1 MKKLLLTL
9 VACFVAIAANAQY
22 SSWYVNVIGTF
33 NGWGTNGIQPGSGTT
48 TTHKNLPIGTSEFR
62 IKCWDGSADINYST
76 GGTVQVGVPTKL
88 TKGNANS
95 MTISGAT
102 NGETFNVEFN
112 IATETM
118 TITRPG
124 EDQVIDWYVCGD
136 FQGTNWDPGDANY
149 KFTKQSDGSYKSPTI
164 SKLTNFLITQG
175 DWASK
180 YGGNGSDVT
189 VGTPYTLVL
198 NGQDLTMGD
207 GKYVQNAVITI
218 NNENKMTV
226 SGTLIDEGAKYYL
239 VGDEIGWSP
248 SSTYEFQ
255 PTSGGNYEL
264 ITNVLANTG
273 YKITTGTTYYTYND
287 AAIPAAGGEF
297 SLYTGGTN
305 NNMWFASSMSNVTLT
320 FNPAES
326 KLIVTPSDEPVP
338 VPEEFYIMGNV
349 NGNDW
354 SPNKNVPMQN
364 SDGVF
369 TATNI
374 IVTNADNGYGY
385 VGFATQKTDLGSNEG
400 GWDNLGT
407 RYGAA
412 SENEMPTFGQPSDM
426 VPNGSNYSFKLKE
439 GLYDVIVIFDE
450 KGQPSVIF
458 TQTEPDMSLT
468 TATVDNITVD
478 SADLNYAFTTN
489 VGPNDLATYSIKVSD
504 EDNVLA
510 EENVTAT
517 SGVISLADL
526 TSGTSYNVTVTLTA
540 TIGTQTFTDSKSVT
554 FETEAESSF
563 PEKLYLSI
571 GTGTMQNSITFK
583 PDTDQTLEQTSDGV
597 YTASNID
604 ITAQKAFIFYSGTTA
619 APVKYAPS
627 AWRMIYLT
635 DEEYYWPLESEESD
649 GAFVEGGT
657 WCWVIYTTPST
668 GDGTYNVTVDLN
680 TMMFKLEANLVEP
693 EPVIPEKLQIALGS
707 STTFGS
713 ITRNPDTDLVFES
726 TESGV
731 FVVKDVPLV
740 RYGAFVFYGNGDVDN
755 VYTPSSVINLK
766 FGTYT
771 EWPNAGVTN
780 ADNKFAE
787 GGDNTWY
794 VGTVPTGITNPQY
807 DITVDFNSMT
817 ISLVA
822 HAPAVVEPEPFYF
835 MGYNED
841 GDQVPIKEKM
851 TPSSTDPNVYEF
863 TYNVP
868 NYKDGFKFYFS
879 STGKVAQT
887 DNFVPA
893 IANELI
899 KFGDDKKYKATWSN
913 TGTGQAIDR
922 VAGETVFRFNVETL
936 ECEVEY
942 AGNFVNFEFTGVENA
957 YYYVNMA
964 NLTGDDMVVYLNSN
978 SVQYGIDKSGLTQ
991 LVASPKDGY
1000 TLEITCP
1007 EAQSTSTY
1015 MITPGGQGDEQVISL
1030 YSGAQGY
1037 TFTFTVS
1044 EKVEAEPVYVL
1055 SGPIFLGKT
1064 ETMEM
1069 TLDGTTATALAV
1081 CWPQIF
1087 TIQKKVDDKVVET
1100 YGGGVGITSFG
1111 EYQGSEG
1118 GSNWTLSDLVVNGT
1132 GSPIAFSFDTET
1144 LVLTV
1149 STGVTADT
1157 GSDKTE
1163 QSGSVT
1169 DNQNINIVSENP
1181 AVLVFLNVPEEAS
1194 AVYYKVNYNQPAG
1207 KNAHR
1212 VAPDG
1217 YVEAEKYEGDGPD
1230 NGRYAVSLL
1239 TGTSGTLDVIYELDG
1254 AQSKAQTYNFTV
1266 TMDVPTGVDGIA
1278 ADEEGAEYYSLDGV
1292 KVKNPEKGIYIRV
1305 KNGEVTKVVK

>member
-9 VACFVAIAANAQY
+9 VACFAVLTAMAQ
-22 SSWYVNVIGTF
+22 SNWTTSGYVNICGGF
-33 NGWGTNGIQPGSGTT
+33 NNWGDNGLQPNSDGITI
-48 TTHKNLPIGTSEFR
+48 HKNLPVGTTEFK
-62 IKCWDGSADINYST
+62 IKTYFGGDAWWGT
-76 GGTVQVGVPTKL
+76 GGAIQVGVPTKV
-88 TKGNANS
+88 TSNTGN

-102 NGETFNVEFN
+102 SGETFNVQWNCKTQE
-112 IATETM
+112 IL
-118 TITRPG
+118 ITRPG
-124 EDQVIDWYVCGD
+124 EDQVIEWYVCGD
-136 FQGTNWDPGDANY
+136 FQGTNWNPGDANY

-218 NNENKMTV
+218 DNENKMTV
-226 SGTLIDEGAKYYL
+226 SGNLIDEGAKYYL
-239 VGDEIGWSP
+239 VGDAFGGWSTP
-248 SSTYEFQ
+248 N
-255 PTSGGNYEL
+255 NYEL
-264 ITNVLANTG
+264 IQTVAGSGTYSITASFAAG
-273 YKITTGTTYYTYND
+273 AGFKICSGSNYYTYSE
-287 AAIPAAGGEF
+287 APIPAEGGTF
-297 SLYTGGTN
+297 TVYTGGTDN
-305 NNMWFASSMSNVTLT
+305 DTKFAATMTDAT
-320 FNPAES
+320 IDFNPAEMT
-326 KLIVTPSDEPVP
+326 LTVTPSGIVSAPTLYIVGNNINGNEEWVVGDDNEMTYDESSKTYTWEGSILGSGFKINNGAWDVYNIGAPSADGSNVVLTLNQPFTIENNGGSKDIELGRYPSIVNPVVTLSLENSTLTITGQYGYP
-338 VPEEFYIMGNV
+338 ESMYILGNVDGSEFVPESAIEMTASSGVYTIEANVTASGDGSGYI
-349 NGNDW
+349 
-354 SPNKNVPMQN
+354 Q
-364 SDGVF
+364 
-369 TATNI
+369 
-374 IVTNADNGYGY
+374 
-385 VGFATQKTDLGSNEG
+385 FATQKAPEGSDSPWDNMGIRLGSET
-400 GWDNLGT
+400 DNLEVVLD
-407 RYGAA
+407 A
-412 SENEMPTFGQPSDM
+412 SSH
-426 VPNGSNYSFKLKE
+426 S
-439 GLYDVIVIFDE
+439 
-450 KGQPSVIF
+450 
-458 TQTEPDMSLT
+458 
-468 TATVDNITVD
+468 
-478 SADLNYAFTTN
+478 
-489 VGPNDLATYSIKVSD
+489 ATY
-504 EDNVLA
+504 E
-510 EENVTAT
+510 
-517 SGVISLADL
+517 
-526 TSGTSYNVTVTLTA
+526 
-540 TIGTQTFTDSKSVT
+540 
-554 FETEAESSF
+554 
-563 PEKLYLSI
+563 LYAN
-571 GTGTMQNSITFK
+571 G
-583 PDTDQTLEQTSDGV
+583 
-597 YTASNID
+597 
-604 ITAQKAFIFYSGTTA
+604 SGTTSFKVTPGVYDVEVDYTGA
-619 APVKYAPS
+619 APQVTFSQKPS
-627 AWRMIYLT
+627 APAYI
-635 DEEYYWPLESEESD
+635 
-649 GAFVEGGT
+649 
-657 WCWVIYTTPST
+657 
-668 GDGTYNVTVDLN
+668 
-680 TMMFKLEANLVEP
+680 
-693 EPVIPEKLQIALGS
+693 QIAFNTSANSLMA
-707 STTFGS
+707 TWATYVVM
-713 ITRNPDTDLVFES
+713 NPDTDTKLEMIEDGVYQVKNIEMPLQKAFYFYTGSGDDLTKYTS
-726 TESGV
+726 TGETAFAS
-731 FVVKDVPLV
+731 KDITFPNN
-740 RYGAFVFYGNGDVDN
+740 ATN
-755 VYTPSSVINLK
+755 
-766 FGTYT
+766 
-771 EWPNAGVTN
+771 WPNTDTEEGANTVTINQVGAWYIGSSPGATVSGTWKFDVTVNLNDMTLQLVDAN
-780 ADNKFAE
+780 A
-787 GGDNTWY
+787 
-794 VGTVPTGITNPQY
+794 
-807 DITVDFNSMT
+807 S
-817 ISLVA
+817 
-822 HAPAVVEPEPFYF
+822 EPEPELPTTLYL
-835 MGYNED
+835 MGWGE
-841 GDQVPIKEKM
+841 GDSVTVREAM
-851 TPSSTDPNVYEF
+851 SVSSTDDHVFEY

-868 NYKDGFKFYFS
+868 NTAEGFKFYFS
-879 STGKVAQT
+879 TTGSVEANNNYIPVANNT
-887 DNFVPA
+887 TISFDS
-893 IANELI
+893 
-899 KFGDDKKYKATWSN
+899 DKKYTATWSDN
-913 TGTGQAIDR
+913 GAGQAIDR

-1149 STGVTADT
+1149 STGITADA
-1157 GSDKTE
+1157 GSDETE

-1169 DNQNINIVSENP
+1169 DNKTINIVSENP
-1181 AVLVFLNVPEEAS
+1181 AVLVFLNVPEEAKP
-1194 AVYYKVNYNQPAG
+1194 VYYKVNYNQPAG

-1217 YVEAEKYEGDGPD
+1217 YEQAEKYEGKGDD

-1254 AQSKAQTYNFTV
+1254 AQSKPQTYNFTV
-1266 TMDVPTGVDGIA
+1266 TKDVPTGVDGIA
-1278 ADEEGAEYYSLDGV
+1278 ADEEGAEYYTLDGV